1 MQSHA
6 HHRQADRRGGG
17 ARHARR
23 ARGDD
28 TRQRI
33 LAAALDVFA
42 AEGYEGTTT
51 RRLADVAAVN
61 LPAIQYY
68 FGSKE
73 GLYRAAIA
81 HHVATMESRVAPAA
95 DKVSLALAAGNL
107 SRRQA
112 LTLLCL
118 MLDTF
123 AALVADQ
130 TFPDWKSRAMFF
142 ARAEIE
148 PSAKLDPLHEWAER
162 RIFRPCASL
171 IGHLIGRPAD
181 EEATLLHTLTVFGQI
196 LMFCNHKAQ
205 HILGWPE
212 IDGTRVRAIQTL
224 VREHTQAIFRP
235 ARRPRP

>member
-1 MQSHA
+1 MQSHGN
-6 HHRQADRRGGG
+6 HRRTDRRTVPG
-17 ARHARR
+17 RR
-23 ARGDD
+23 AGRSRGDD

-68 FGSKE
+68 FGSKA

-95 DKVSLALAAGNL
+95 DKVSLALAEGNL

-112 LTLLCL
+112 LALLCL

-148 PSAKLDPLHEWAER
+148 PSAALDPLHDWAER
-162 RIFRPCASL
+162 RIFRPCAAL
-171 IGHLIGRPAD
+171 IGLLIDRPAG
-181 EEATLLHTLTVFGQI
+181 EEATLLRTLTVFGQI
-196 LMFCNHKAQ
+196 LMFCNYKVQ
-205 HILGWPE
+205 HILDWPE

-224 VREHTQAIFRP
+224 VREHTQAIFRSVGK
-235 ARRPRP
+235 PRP